1 VFEVRKERVIQTQM
15 SRESLHFFKVV
26 HTNGHQFRTV
36 LFELRVNLL
45 ELNELTLAYSSEMS
59 TEEDNSDAL
68 ISFQQIKKR
77 NFIVGHVPE
86 GKVLG

>member
-1 VFEVRKERVIQTQM
+1 
-15 SRESLHFFKVV
+15 
-26 HTNGHQFRTV
+26 